1 MEEATLQGIPAILID
16 PKGDPT
22 NLFAHFPELAPQDLQ
37 PKLDP
42 ELARHAGKTL
52 EQASNEAALAWRN
65 CQAEW
70 VIKHKRILA
79 LKYAAEFAIYT
90 PESGS
95 GIPVSVLSALAAP
108 GLGWASNHEILGER
122 ISSTVTVI
130 CGLVGFDGMF
140 GLAWIPYYQVKAGD
154 RLVEIPAFA

>member
-42 ELARHAGKTL
+42 ELARHAGETL
-52 EQASNEAALAWRN
+52 EMASNEAALAWRN
-65 CQAEW
+65 EQVEW
-70 VIKHKRILA
+70 VITHERILA
-79 LKYAAEFAIYT
+79 LKNAAKFAIYT
-90 PESGS
+90 PGS
-95 GIPVSVLSALAAP
+95 DKGIPVSILSALAAP
-108 GLGWASNHEILGER
+108 GQDWAINHEILGEW

-130 CGLVGFDGMF
+130 LGLVGFDGMF
-140 GLAWIPYYQVKAGD
+140 GLAWMPYYQVKAAE
-154 RLVEIPAFA
+154 RLVEIPAFV